1 MKKLGRSYP
10 LPALRPPKTYP
21 AICLM
26 PRSGSILIYR
36 LRRAAREDQ
45 GTELERLDEI
55 FAIKHPFEA
64 RHYH

>member
-1 MKKLGRSYP
+1 
-10 LPALRPPKTYP
+10 
-21 AICLM
+21 M

-55 FAIKHPFEA
+55 FAIKHPFKA